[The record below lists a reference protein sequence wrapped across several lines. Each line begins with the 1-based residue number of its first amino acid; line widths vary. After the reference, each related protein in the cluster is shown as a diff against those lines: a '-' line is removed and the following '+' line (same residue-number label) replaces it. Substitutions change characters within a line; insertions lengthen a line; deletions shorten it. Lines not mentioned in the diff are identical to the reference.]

1 MRQLECYEMK
11 IIIIAYWHDHRF
23 KRKVGGLIRIFDLA
37 DNLIKHGHE
46 VLLVLPKIGSPKKQ
60 TNARVIEVPFVDFPL
75 IRPISFHLISSLFLF
90 IEMIRWADFV
100 YIRQMNSF
108 VPFLLAKLLRIPS
121 FFEIPNDPFISY
133 QSTWGVKTF
142 FLKNVDRMSSLLA
155 DRIVVLSNWSKRRL
169 NQIGKVPLPK
179 ILVLPSG
186 TDTDLFRPLSREDC
200 CSKLGID
207 SSSVY
212 IGFVGS
218 FFSNQGIDTL
228 IDSAPKILRQFTNTR
243 FLLVGDGPMME
254 AWKRKVNEM
263 GVEWAFIF
271 PGHVPYKQVP
281 EYIGAMDICVAPH
294 RQNTNQASP
303 VKIFDYMSCGR
314 PIVASN
320 IEVIQ
325 EIIGDS
331 KCALLVPPECPDFLS
346 LAITSLIEDN
356 ELLSTMSIRA
366 RKHAMN
372 NYDRKRIVEKLFPA
386 IEKVTTR

>member
-1 MRQLECYEMK
+1 MKLTNTSLSVYIFTYWYDPQLK
-11 IIIIAYWHDHRF
+11 NRA
-23 KRKVGGLIRIFDLA
+23 GGPLRIFDLA
-37 DNLIKHGHE
+37 NNLTKLGHS
-46 VLLVLPKIGSPKKQ
+46 VILFSPKLGFPKRQ
-60 TNARVIEVPFVDFPL
+60 TIAKVIEIPFIDFPIL
-75 IRPISFHLISSLFLF
+75 RPLSFHLISTVWLLVNMTTSVDFLY
-90 IEMIRWADFV
+90 V
-100 YIRQMNSF
+100 RQLNSF
-108 VPFLLAKLLRIPS
+108 LPLFLAKLYRIPTIL
-121 FFEIPNDPFISY
+121 EIPNDPYLAY
-133 QSTWGVKTF
+133 QSYSPIKRSIIRVT
-142 FLKNVDRMSSLLA
+142 DRLSMLMA
-155 DRIVVLSNWSKRRL
+155 DLIVVLSEWSRQRL
-169 NQIGKVPLPK
+169 TKFGKIPLSR
-179 ILVLPSG
+179 ISLSPSG
-186 TDTDLFRPLSREDC
+186 TDTELFRPLSKEDC
-200 CSKLGID
+200 CAKLGLD
-207 SSSVY
+207 PSFSYV
-212 IGFVGS
+212 GFVGS
-218 FFSNQGIDTL
+218 FLSHQGVDTL
-228 IDSAPKILRQFTNTR
+228 IDSAPGVLEKCAHLR
-243 FLLVGDGPMME
+243 FLLVGDGPMMDT
-254 AWKRKVNEM
+254 WKRKVNEM
-263 GVEWAFIF
+263 GVEWAFLF